1 MNKFIRYYD
10 LYNYKMATKKTTELI
25 ITLPNGKCVS
35 TIFDCEKNIH
45 DIFCFV
51 RDQMRCETTIHL
63 YASQLRNLS
72 PKDKITDH
80 FKNLSSIQFSWKM
93 VEINLCETDT
103 INVRI
108 EIEGSHFGKI
118 IPIQMSPNNRVSILQ
133 RVVLELLDKEE
144 KIDLFTSDV
153 EMVHQEEI
161 LHPTDELA
169 LHPKIARTYI
179 FIYPIL
185 DMKKGI
191 ASHIL
196 SNDRYYLHKTIGPEL
211 TEVPLLT
218 LRLKTKDLG
227 PKIHACGICKKDA
240 YIRHPITLPQCRH
253 VFCKECIDNHV
264 IQGNYHCYSCNH

>member
-10 LYNYKMATKKTTELI
+10 LYNYKMANHTELI
-25 ITLPNGKCVS
+25 ITLPNGKCIS
-35 TIFDCEKNIH
+35 KIFDCKKTIRA
-45 DIFCFV
+45 ILRFV
-51 RDQMRCETTIHL
+51 RYEMGCETTIPL
-63 YASQLRNLS
+63 YTPQLRNLS

-93 VEINLCETDT
+93 VETNLCNTDN
-103 INVRI
+103 IDVQI
-108 EIEGSHFGKI
+108 DIEGPHFGKI
-118 IPIQMSPNNRVSILQ
+118 IRIRMSPNNRVLNLL
-133 RVVLELLDKEE
+133 RYVLEILDNQEN
-144 KIDLFTSDV
+144 IDLITSDV
-153 EMVHQEEI
+153 EMVHNEQI
-161 LHPTDELA
+161 LYPTDELA
-169 LHPKIARTYI
+169 LHPEIARTYI
-179 FIYPIL
+179 LFFPIL

-191 ASHIL
+191 TSQIL
-196 SNDRYYLHKTIGPEL
+196 ANDMYYSYKTIGPEL